1 MLTKKKLPYFFAR
14 KITKK
19 IVSLTTED
27 VYHITKVLR
36 LGCDDKLMIVN
47 ERKHYE
53 ALIMNQETNKLVI
66 KVTKLVKQKEPLPFF
81 TIVIGL
87 FKLNHF
93 E

>member
-14 KITKK
+14 NITNK
-19 IVSLTTED
+19 IVFLTTED

-36 LGCDDKLMIVN
+36 LGCNDKLMIVN
-47 ERKHYE
+47 KQKHYE
-53 ALIMNQETNKLVI
+53 AIIMNEEINKLVI
-66 KVTKLVKQKEPLPFF
+66 KITKLVKQKEQLPFF

>member
-1 MLTKKKLPYFFAR
+1 MLTKKKLPYFFAHN
-14 KITKK
+14 ITNK

-27 VYHITKVLR
+27 IYHITKVLR
-36 LGCDDKLMIVN
+36 LRCDDKLMIVN
-47 ERKHYE
+47 EQKHYE
-53 ALIMNQETNKLVI
+53 AVIMNEEVNKLVI
-66 KVTKLVKQKEPLPFF
+66 KITKLVKQKEQLPFF

>member
-1 MLTKKKLPYFFAR
+1 MLTKKKLPYFFASNI
-14 KITKK
+14 KNK
-19 IVSLTTED
+19 IVCLTTED

-47 ERKHYE
+47 EQKHYE
-53 ALIMNQETNKLVI
+53 AVIIKQEKNKLVI
-66 KVTKLVKQKEPLPFF
+66 KITKLAKQKAQLPFF
-81 TIVIGL
+81 TMVIGL